1 LLFPFP
7 AKALFRQRLLLALVV
22 LLCLLQS
29 LPGAVPEIETPTLSQ
44 EVRLEPSLGVGPA
57 LAVAEIRQAKVPLVA
72 FGIVPAKSSLMPE
85 AACAPLR
92 GHDAAAEFRS
102 PVRDRGFGR
111 APPFVFPS

>member
-1 LLFPFP
+1 M
-7 AKALFRQRLLLALVV
+7 LLALVV